1 MEKPNISRLAREI
14 EGECG
19 KKESIEEYLKRIE
32 RTERH
37 LKRIKRDRRIRE
49 YVEDRSSEWL
59 SLDGKITNP
68 FSRAGKHMVALGYLS
83 KNDPP
88 YEE

>member
-32 RTERH
+32 RTERR
-37 LKRIKRDRRIRE
+37 LKRIKRDPRVRE
-49 YVEDRSSEWL
+49 YVEYRSDEW
-59 SLDGKITNP
+59 SSSSIDGKITDP
-68 FSRAGKHMVALGYLS
+68 FRLLVKRLAPLLYLR
-83 KNDPP
+83 PP
-88 YEE
+88 DEE